1 MFWEK
6 IAVLIMQVPW
16 IFSWIINFALF
27 CLHILLKKQDIL
39 IKLIEQLRYKTYHF
53 QTKSCN
59 SNASLM
65 SHL

>member
-27 CLHILLKKQDIL
+27 RLHILHKKTGYSNQIDWT
-39 IKLIEQLRYKTYHF
+39 IKIQNIPKKNQKAATRM
-53 QTKSCN
+53 QV
-59 SNASLM
+59 
-65 SHL
+65 